1 MKVLMRIAAG
11 VLMLVSTY
19 SYCYHPSLAKMEQS
33 PIMKQEADNT
43 PLQVKVILKR
53 QYIDGETSEEV
64 IEDTILSMEDFWEK
78 YVDWQ
83 LVEMGEAEV
92 VFHRMEDD
100 ISPLLKTNGYFGVS
114 EDGTI
119 SIFNGTPDKAH
130 IIQSFFQIDVKKL
143 EGSNYEQLKKGIPV
157 KSKTDYHQVLE
168 ALKSYS
174 FPDAKK

>member
-1 MKVLMRIAAG
+1 MIF
-11 VLMLVSTY
+11 SIY
-19 SYCYHPSLAKMEQS
+19 SCNITLAKMEHQ
-33 PIMKQEADNT
+33 PNIEQEADNS

-83 LVEMGEAEV
+83 LVDMGETEV

-143 EGSNYEQLKKGIPV
+143 EGSNYEQLRKGIPV

-174 FPDAKK
+174 FPEVKK